1 MIRKLVLTGVLQFV
15 QPGTGAQI
23 FVGCI
28 FSSIS
33 IGVQLYIQPYQEPEA
48 NILKAMVD
56 AQIMLTFLISFMLRV
71 LEEATPTMR
80 SFEPAH
86 AEFYGWL
93 LLMSMAALVVG
104 ACGLTLAQV
113 FRRMRFRSSLT
124 KVGRLSSGFGM
135 MGDDGANVGLESWV
149 QGQSR

>member
-1 MIRKLVLTGVLQFV
+1 MSPLRRSAVVM
-15 QPGTGAQI
+15 
-23 FVGCI
+23 
-28 FSSIS
+28 SSY
-33 IGVQLYIQPYQEPEA
+33 VPQ
-48 NILKAMVD
+48 KA
-56 AQIMLTFLISFMLRV
+56 A
-71 LEEATPTMR
+71 TMR